1 MSFTDI
7 QLPYPVIA
15 EIYKNHLVAL
25 THQNSIQ
32 YLGKNFRKI
41 LVLVNYNVEVFLP
54 EIQLEFLEKILLACK
69 LNLGDIA
76 IVNTARQARKLDEYI
91 REFDPASILVFGTND
106 PIDNEFPGMET
117 FKPAKQQG
125 FILMMAPSLEKLN
138 EENPE
143 SKQLKA
149 MFWHSLKQFFSI

>member
-25 THQNSIQ
+25 THQNAIH

-41 LVLVNYNVEVFLP
+41 LVLVNNNEEVFLP
-54 EIQLEFLEKILLACK
+54 EIQLEFLEKILSACK

-76 IVNTARQARKLDEYI
+76 IVNTARQPRNLDEYL
-91 REFDPASILVFGTND
+91 REFDPTSILVFGTNVL
-106 PIDNEFPGMET
+106 IDKEFPGLET
-117 FKPAKQQG
+117 FKPTNQQG

-138 EENPE
+138 EENTQ

-149 MFWHSLKQFFSI
+149 MFWHSLKQFFRI